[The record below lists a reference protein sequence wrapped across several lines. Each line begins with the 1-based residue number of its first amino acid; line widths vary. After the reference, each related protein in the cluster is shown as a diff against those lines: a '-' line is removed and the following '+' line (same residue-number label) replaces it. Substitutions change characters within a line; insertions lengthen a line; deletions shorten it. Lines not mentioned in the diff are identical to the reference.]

1 MTVDGKRKEGKE
13 GGREGGREGR
23 REGRREDRGKGEV
36 GRRKECTS
44 ISNKTP
50 RSWGSQEGTG
60 VRQQRESLTTEHV
73 GWTIGDQAAQPP
85 EVLPEAASSPRISIP

>member
-1 MTVDGKRKEGKE
+1 MEEGSEGKRREGEE
-13 GGREGGREGR
+13 GGEDGRVEKGIRGRRGEGR
-23 REGRREDRGKGEV
+23 REGREDRGKGEV

-60 VRQQRESLTTEHV
+60 VRQQ
-73 GWTIGDQAAQPP
+73 
-85 EVLPEAASSPRISIP
+85 